1 MAITATAVIKHDQIA
16 LVPTLQLLNGI
27 QIRVISQENTA
38 PGGTEFPFL
47 VEYDDREELETAFNR
62 DPTIA
67 SYSLID
73 WTDKTGIYYI
83 EHTPETKLISN
94 VVTDVNGFLIHTETK
109 GEGWFVRL
117 LLPDRE
123 ALHDIWEYTNENNI
137 SLNIIKI
144 YGNDG
149 AGMDSSYGL
158 TDEQKIALQTA
169 YEEGYFSE
177 PRDISLDE
185 AASKMDLSSTAM
197 SGRLRRG
204 IRNLVAATI
213 AESNQEVE

>member
-1 MAITATAVIKHDQIA
+1 MPITATVLIRHEQIA
-16 LVPTLQLLNGI
+16 LVPTLEVLDDI
-27 QIRVISQENTA
+27 EIRVISQETTA

-47 VEYDDREELETAFNR
+47 VEYDDRTELEAVFDE
-62 DPTIA
+62 DPTID

-73 WTDKTGIYYI
+73 WTDETGIYYI

-94 VVTDVNGFLIHTETK
+94 VVTDVNGFLVHTETK

-117 LLPDRE
+117 LLPDRQ
-123 ALHDIWEYTNENNI
+123 ALNNIWEYANENDI
-137 SLNIIKI
+137 TIDIIEV

-149 AGMDSSYGL
+149 AGTETSYGL

-177 PRDISLDE
+177 PRNISLDE
-185 AASKMDLSSTAM
+185 VASKMDLSSTAM

-213 AESNQEVE
+213 AESEPKE